1 HRIRGKPNTQNL
13 TGSGRMRLAE
23 THAEIAR
30 SDWREALHVA
40 FDLGLSNLFN
50 VEWLIEKAERG
61 EWDGLWW

>member
-1 HRIRGKPNTQNL
+1 
-13 TGSGRMRLAE
+13 MRLAE